1 MRLMLA
7 LITLIAAPLVAN
19 AVTFEEMKVT
29 KFVKSSQ
36 GYYRITV
43 QGTVKG
49 EQIVCAIHN
58 ASGDIVASDTQYTD
72 NMATSVLIR
81 YDGNDAA
88 GASCVKN

>member
-1 MRLMLA
+1 MRLMLT

-19 AVTFEEMKVT
+19 AVTFEEMKVS
-29 KFVKSSQ
+29 KFVKASSDF
-36 GYYRITV
+36 YRITV

-49 EQIVCAIHN
+49 EEIVCAIYN

-72 NMATSVLIR
+72 NMATSVLIL
-81 YDGNDAA
+81 YTGNDVV